1 MPVVI
6 VILFN
11 VDLENLRI
19 IVLALRDPNSSLIMG
34 RNKTYR
40 TDICWH
46 TCNKNIKL
54 RKQMTS

>member
-46 TCNKNIKL
+46 TKKSHVIK
-54 RKQMTS
+54 T